1 MARIFRGA
9 NFTLSAWGQGPYQA
23 HLDGH
28 LYNALCDPIAYP
40 TPGFGQYQGEWQLQ
54 YSASSSY
61 NNALIERGNVY
72 FQKDLGGINTTSYD
86 LFLPDNTA
94 DERKS
99 VFYHLKDVPGISTIQ
114 GPYNTRSAGYDT
126 TTTTDGNA
134 VLGLWLDNGN
144 LLRNDVTTA
153 GDTYGGGGIHCW
165 QNDYDWNY
173 YGASPTQP
181 SDCPSGW
188 INGGVASAFLQGINA
203 TTAQRFDYSPHNYW
217 TDDYQPPGDYLNAG
231 TGYFRDSRGYGWND
245 YYSSNANSYPW
256 TQLMPDMLSK
266 HDQSS
271 GYSKYYLDPFFN
283 GTVQP
288 SIFWA
293 WLTGKPGTNSTTGIQ
308 GRQNN
313 PFGCNASF
321 QWFALAV
328 RRCYKNYSNVI

>member
-1 MARIFRGA
+1 MARISQGA

-40 TPGFGQYQGEWQLQ
+40 TNPSFGQYKGEWQLQ
-54 YSASSSY
+54 YFASSSY
-61 NNALIERGNVY
+61 NNVLIEKGGVY

-114 GPYNTRSAGYDT
+114 GPYNIPSAYFYTPDT
-126 TTTTDGNA
+126 KTDGNA

-165 QNDYDWNY
+165 QYSGDWNY

-188 INGGVASAFLQGINA
+188 INAGVASTFVQGVNS
-203 TTAQRFDYSPHNYW
+203 TTANRYNYNPNNYNPDSNYDY
-217 TDDYQPPGDYLNAG
+217 GG

-245 YYSSNANSYPW
+245 YYSSNASSYPW
-256 TQLMPDMLSK
+256 TQLIPEMLSK

-271 GYSKYYLDPFFN
+271 AYGKQDPFIN
-283 GTVQP
+283 GTYQ
-288 SIFWA
+288 SSMFWA
-293 WLTGKPGTNSTTGIQ
+293 WLTGRAGNNAPITG
-308 GRQNN
+308 GGSSLARQSN
-313 PFGCNASF
+313 PFGCAASF
-321 QWFALAV
+321 PFFALAV
-328 RRCYKNYSNVI
+328 RRCYKAYYNVI

>member
-1 MARIFRGA
+1 MARISQGA

-28 LYNALCDPIAYP
+28 LYNPLIDPQNYP
-40 TPGFGQYQGEWQLQ
+40 VNPTFGQYKGEWQL
-54 YSASSSY
+54 YFDVIGSY
-61 NNALIERGNVY
+61 NNVLIEKGGVY

-114 GPYNTRSAGYDT
+114 GPYNSPDLVTLGYT

-134 VLGLWLDNGN
+134 ALGLWLDNQN
-144 LLRNDVTTA
+144 LLRNDVTTS

-165 QNDYDWNY
+165 QSSGDWNY

-181 SDCPSGW
+181 SACPSGW
-188 INGGVASAFLQGINA
+188 INAGVASTFVQGVNEVSA
-203 TTAQRFDYSPHNYW
+203 NRYNYNPNNYNPDSNYDY
-217 TDDYQPPGDYLNAG
+217 GG

-245 YYSSNANSYPW
+245 YYSGGQATTYPW
-256 TQLMPDMLSK
+256 TQLIPEMLSR

-271 GYSKYYLDPFFN
+271 TYGKQDPFIN
-283 GTVQP
+283 GTYQ
-288 SIFWA
+288 SSMFWA
-293 WLTGKPGTNSTTGIQ
+293 WLTGRAGTNPPTGVQ
-308 GRQNN
+308 GRQSN
-313 PFGCNASF
+313 PFGCAASYPF
-321 QWFALAV
+321 FALAV
-328 RRCYKNYSNVI
+328 RRCYKAYYNVI

>member
-1 MARIFRGA
+1 MARISAGA
-9 NFTLSAWGQGPYQA
+9 NFTLSSWGQGPYQA
-23 HLDGH
+23 HSDSH
-28 LYNALCDPIAYP
+28 LYNNLIDPGAYP
-40 TPGFGQYQGEWQLQ
+40 TDPAFGPYKGEWQLQ
-54 YSASSSY
+54 YNASSSY
-61 NNALIERGNVY
+61 NNALIERGGVY

-114 GPYNTRSAGYDT
+114 GPYNTRVENDPT

-134 VLGLWLDNGN
+134 ALGLWLDNAN

-165 QNDYDWNY
+165 QNSGDWNY

-188 INGGVASAFLQGINA
+188 INAGVAATFVQGINA
-203 TTAQRFDYSPHNYW
+203 TSTNRYNYNPNNFNPDYNY
-217 TDDYQPPGDYLNAG
+217 DYGG

-245 YYSSNANSYPW
+245 YYGGNANTYPW
-256 TQLMPDMLSK
+256 TQLIPEMLSK

-271 GYSKYYLDPFFN
+271 AYGKQDPFIN
-283 GTVQP
+283 GTYQ
-288 SIFWA
+288 SSLFWA
-293 WLTGKPGTNSTTGIQ
+293 WLTGRNGANSPTGVQ
-308 GRQNN
+308 GRQSNA
-313 PFGCNASF
+313 FGCSAGYPY
-321 QWFALAV
+321 FALAV
-328 RRCYKNYSNVI
+328 RRCYKNYGNVI